1 MRATGECGRFAV
13 EAGEPR
19 RAFRQP
25 AARENTVEGPRGLR
39 WGANQEG
46 EGEGEGAGAGAN
58 RPDGPDRPDSAD
70 RPDSPDSP
78 DKPDSADMPGPHTAR
93 FDSHQTPTPGTLPS
107 ARLYSANATIAS
119 RTRSRS

>member
-58 RPDGPDRPDSAD
+58 RPDRPDR
-70 RPDSPDSP
+70 
-78 DKPDSADMPGPHTAR
+78 PDSADMPGPHTAR

-119 RTRSRS
+119 RTRSRSSAES